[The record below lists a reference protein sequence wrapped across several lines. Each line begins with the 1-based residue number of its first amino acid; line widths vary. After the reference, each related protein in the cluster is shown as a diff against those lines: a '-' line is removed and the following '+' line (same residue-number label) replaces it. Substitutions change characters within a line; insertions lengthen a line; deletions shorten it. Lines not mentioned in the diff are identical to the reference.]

1 MVLAWFSGVFCLK
14 KDMATANQF
23 LRQEAQ
29 RSLAGKWPLA
39 IATFLVYTI
48 ITGAFGA
55 ARGLGILGLLIAGPM
70 ALGAAHFSLAL
81 SRGNDARLEQ
91 LFDGFRLYAKA
102 LGTHLLMLLFVVLWL
117 LLLIVPG
124 IVAALSY
131 SMSFF
136 ILADNPTLTP
146 RETLRRSELM
156 MYGYKAKLFG
166 MCIWFFLL
174 SILCVLT
181 MGIGFLWL
189 IPYAHVCMAKFY
201 DDIKASQP
209 GVATGPRQ

>member
-14 KDMATANQF
+14 KDMATANQI

-48 ITGAFGA
+48 ITSAFGA

-70 ALGAAHFSLAL
+70 ALGAAYFSLAL
-81 SRGNDARLEQ
+81 SRGKDARLEQ

-124 IVAALSY
+124 IIAALSY
-131 SMSFF
+131 SMSFY
-136 ILADNPTLTP
+136 ILADHPDLSP
-146 RETLRRSELM
+146 REVLRRSELM
-156 MYGYKAKLFG
+156 MYGYKAKLFSLF
-166 MCIWFFLL
+166 MWFLLL

-181 MGIGFLWL
+181 LGIGFLWL
-189 IPYAHVCMAKFY
+189 IPYVHVCMAKFY
-201 DDIKASQP
+201 DDIKDAHP
-209 GVATGPRQ
+209 AAATVAQ